1 MKKNIFL
8 WVAVFA
14 VGAMSSCSVDKVVDQ
29 AEARY
34 IGFDPFAN
42 KVTRRLDATAF
53 GHSNFDV
60 WGKYDDVEVFA
71 GKTVSWQTSSW
82 TYQPLVPWVDGK
94 KYEFAAIAPHVENAS
109 YDYEND
115 QYTLGKI
122 IVDATP
128 TTQIDYMTATPKT
141 AVESGS
147 NPVSFDFNHILS
159 KIDFKFQPKIADPNA
174 WPSPVKIDIKKI
186 TLAQVNTV
194 NTYTANNW
202 GTSEISG
209 IFEKGNGSDIYG
221 TTTYDGSDVTALEG
235 KFSWLVVP
243 QTDTEASDR
252 ALTIKFDVSTQDA
265 DGNYTVKVLTDKE
278 ATVEIANNWVA
289 NTVYTYTVY
298 IGSDILGPN
307 AYITFDVASANW
319 NDLSSNNDLNV
330 PTSPA
335 P

>member
-42 KVTRRLDATAF
+42 KVTRGLTNVQF
-53 GHSNFDV
+53 GHDNFDV
-60 WGKYDDVEVFA
+60 WGKYEDVEVFA

-94 KYEFAAIAPHVENAS
+94 TYEFAAIAPHVEDAS
-109 YDYEND
+109 YDYENN
-115 QYTLGKI
+115 QYTLGDI
-122 IVDATP
+122 TVNATP
-128 TTQIDYMTATPKT
+128 ATQIDYMTATPKPS
-141 AVESGS
+141 VGSGA

-159 KIDFKFQPKIADPNA
+159 KIDFKFQPKITAPNA

-186 TLAQVNTV
+186 TLADVNTV

-202 GTSEISG
+202 GTSETSG

-221 TTTYDGSDVTALEG
+221 TTTYDGADVTALQNQ
-235 KFSWLVVP
+235 FSWLVVP
-243 QTDTEASDR
+243 QTDIEASNR
-252 ALTIKFDVSTQDA
+252 ALTIKFDVYTQDA
-265 DGNYTVKVLTDKE
+265 AGAYNVKVLTNKVATIETNLSNLTNRVVSLEDMFEWDGDKIK
-278 ATVEIANNWVA
+278 AKADLYGIGEIA
-289 NTVYTYTVY
+289 
-298 IGSDILGPN
+298 
-307 AYITFDVASANW
+307 AYGYSEGEI
-319 NDLSSNNDLNV
+319 
-330 PTSPA
+330 PTGA
-335 P
+335 